1 MMRKPPALRSALLS
15 GVAAALILAHATPA
29 AATVVNDPTAADRA
43 IPRYDHIITIIEENK
58 SAAQIVGQSFAPN
71 INSYASTYGSASNY
85 YGVVHPSEGN
95 YVAMIGGSTF
105 GINNDDAYYC
115 SAGSKAPDCFNLAQP
130 GYANH
135 TISEPSLLDQLTAT
149 GRTFKGYYEN
159 LPAHPKAVNSAP
171 LPSTATPNP
180 PSTSTNTLYASKHN
194 AFINFASVQNDPN
207 IGSKIVGFSGLA
219 ADLASGTFANYV
231 HIVPNQC
238 NEMHGLNA
246 GSAPNCDYGAFGVNT
261 ADANTQTLISQ
272 GDKVIKG
279 LVDQITAAP
288 FWNQGNNAIVLSWDE
303 DNFVAPFTQG
313 CCGSDPASAANFGGG
328 RVANVVITSKGP
340 RGVTDNTPYNH
351 YSFLRTVEDAFG
363 LYDPSQYSAASAG
376 LAGYLNEAG
385 DTVNGVRAQT
395 QLFAANVPEPASLA
409 LLAMGVTGCIL
420 RRRRG

>member
-1 MMRKPPALRSALLS
+1 M
-15 GVAAALILAHATPA
+15 
-29 AATVVNDPTAADRA
+29 
-43 IPRYDHIITIIEENK
+43 
-58 SAAQIVGQSFAPN
+58 
-71 INSYASTYGSASNY
+71 
-85 YGVVHPSEGN
+85 
-95 YVAMIGGSTF
+95 
-105 GINNDDAYYC
+105 
-115 SAGSKAPDCFNLAQP
+115 
-130 GYANH
+130 
-135 TISEPSLLDQLTAT
+135 
-149 GRTFKGYYEN
+149 
-159 LPAHPKAVNSAP
+159 
-171 LPSTATPNP
+171 
-180 PSTSTNTLYASKHN
+180 
-194 AFINFASVQNDPN
+194 QNDPN

-395 QLFAANVPEPASLA
+395 QLFAANVPEPAVPCAARDGRHRLHPAPPPRVGYDRCRLTHRPRSDVLTSDVEHRVKRSHLTRDCVRWCVGRPGSGPCGSGRSA
-409 LLAMGVTGCIL
+409 AQSARAAAGW
-420 RRRRG
+420 